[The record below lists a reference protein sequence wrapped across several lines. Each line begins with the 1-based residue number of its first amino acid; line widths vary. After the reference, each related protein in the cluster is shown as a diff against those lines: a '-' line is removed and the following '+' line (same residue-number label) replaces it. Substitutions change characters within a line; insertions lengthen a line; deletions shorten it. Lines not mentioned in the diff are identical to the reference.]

1 MEFHGEGAD
10 ALFTD
15 RSIAGKTTPARGSTG
30 RVGASKEELVGLLPV
45 QGIELWWLVGGVLAT
60 GRARA

>member
-1 MEFHGEGAD
+1 MEFHGEVAD

-15 RSIAGKTTPARGSTG
+15 RSRSLGKPLRRGARPAGWGIEG
-30 RVGASKEELVGLLPV
+30 ELVGLLPV
-45 QGIELWWLVGGVLAT
+45 QGIELWWLVGGVLVT